1 MFSSVLLL
9 TLGSVCPALAHLV
22 PDIDGLQKNAIQ
34 SIERFAVDGS
44 LMQEIHGIIILLHS
58 KTRVLRRA
66 M

>member
-1 MFSSVLLL
+1 MFSSILLL

-22 PDIDGLQKNAIQ
+22 PDIDNLQKNTINN
-34 SIERFAVDGS
+34 IERFAVDGS
-44 LMQEIHGIIILLHS
+44 SMQEIHGIIVLLQG